1 MNADRSSTWTA
12 RVTCL
17 SDLTDEEVETTHTGR
32 APPPPQVYNYSTSIP
47 FGRFLF
53 LQVSHPPQDEMDRRS
68 KKAER
73 ELLAPLRSSRTT
85 LPASVDLTTE
95 GRISPVKSQGSCG
108 SCAVFATVS
117 TIESCM
123 HKVRILLPHWSGFS
137 QIWTN

>member
-1 MNADRSSTWTA
+1 M
-12 RVTCL
+12 
-17 SDLTDEEVETTHTGR
+17 SDLTDEELEMTRTGR
-32 APPPPQVYNYSTSIP
+32 APP
-47 FGRFLF
+47 
-53 LQVSHPPQDEMDRRS
+53 PPQDEMDRRS
-68 KKAER
+68 EKAER

-123 HKVRILLPHWSGFS
+123 HKVRILTSHWSGFS
-137 QIWTN
+137 QVLTNY